1 MQFLNVLF
9 GRPLA
14 SSEDE
19 GERITPMQGVPTFG
33 LDALSSAA
41 YGPEAALTIL
51 LPLGLLGIHY
61 IVPLTAAI
69 IALLIIVFFSYRQT
83 IAAYPNGGGSYTV
96 ARENL
101 GSKAGLLAGA
111 ALMIDYLLNV
121 AVGISAGIGALVSAV
136 PSLQPHTLAM
146 CLIVLAI
153 LTVVNLRGVKEAGT
167 AFIAPTYLFVGT
179 LAIVI
184 VIGLYKIVASGGHP
198 IALVAPPKQV
208 PGAVQAF
215 GIWIL
220 VKAFASGCTALT
232 GVEAVSNGV
241 QAFRK
246 PVVPAARATLTA
258 IIAILIVLLGG
269 IAFLLPY
276 YGIMATD
283 PGAAGYQSVLS
294 MLTAAVAGKGIFYD
308 ITMFSV
314 LLVLCLSANTSF
326 ADFPRLCR
334 MVARDDYLPHSLASR
349 GRRLVFSEGLMA
361 LAIFAALLL
370 ILFGGVTDR
379 LIPLFAV
386 GAFLAFTLSQA
397 GMVEHWRKAK
407 AAADATKSGAG
418 KSCDTAADAT
428 EEGAS
433 AGATKSGATR
443 GGASTGLLINGLGA
457 LATGVTVIII
467 VIAKFTEGAWVVVV
481 LLPLLLLFMSHIR
494 RHYQHVE
501 VEVALKQQP
510 KLSKSDL
517 RPPVAI
523 VPVDRWNAATEK
535 ALRFAMTLSPDVQAV
550 HVTCDADQDRP
561 DWLSEEPVEGRRM
574 PEVVNLPSPYR
585 LVVHPLVDYVL
596 KVEKENPDRNIAV
609 VIASMMEKHW
619 YHYFLHNQ
627 RGQLLTALL
636 LLSGDKR
643 INIVNVPW
651 YLKS

>member
-1 MQFLNVLF
+1 MGLINALF

-19 GERITPMQGVPTFG
+19 GERITPVQGIPTFG

-51 LPLGLLGIHY
+51 LPLGLLGVHY

-101 GSKAGLLAGA
+101 GARAGLLAGA

-121 AVGISAGIGALVSAV
+121 AVGISAGIGALVSAA
-136 PSLQPHTLAM
+136 PSLQPHTLTM
-146 CLIVLAI
+146 CLLVLVI

-179 LAIVI
+179 LVI
-184 VIGLYKIVASGGHP
+184 VILVGLYKVVASGGHP
-198 IALVAPPKQV
+198 VAVVAPPQQV
-208 PGAVQAF
+208 SGTLQALGA
-215 GIWIL
+215 WIL

-258 IIAILIVLLGG
+258 IISILIVLLGG
-269 IAFLLPY
+269 IALLLPY

-283 PGAAGYQSVLS
+283 PGAPGYQSVLS
-294 MLTAAVAGKGIFYD
+294 MLTAAVAGKGIFYHV
-308 ITMFSV
+308 TMFSV

-334 MVARDDYLPHSLASR
+334 MVARDDYLPHSMAVR
-349 GRRLVFSEGLMA
+349 GRRLVFSQGIWA
-361 LAIFAALLL
+361 LAILAGLLL
-370 ILFGGVTDR
+370 ILFRGVTDR

-397 GMVEHWRKAK
+397 GMVGHWWRTASG
-407 AAADATKSGAG
+407 AAAA
-418 KSCDTAADAT
+418 
-428 EEGAS
+428 
-433 AGATKSGATR
+433 R
-443 GGASTGLLINGLGA
+443 GILINGLGA
-457 LATGVTVIII
+457 LATGITVIVI
-467 VIAKFTEGAWVVVV
+467 VVAKFAEGAWVVVL
-481 LLPLLLLFMSHIR
+481 LLPALLLFMNR
-494 RHYQHVE
+494 VRAHYNR
-501 VEVALKQQP
+501 VARELAIKKGTVLSARGLK
-510 KLSKSDL
+510 
-517 RPPVAI
+517 PPIAI
-523 VPVDRWNAATEK
+523 VPVDQWNAATEK
-535 ALRFAMTLSPDVQAV
+535 ALRFAMALSPDVEAV
-550 HVTCDADQDRP
+550 HVSCDADEGKP
-561 DWLSEEPVEGRRM
+561 DWLSGAEPIDGVKLPKM
-574 PEVVNLPSPYR
+574 VTLPSPYR
-585 LVVHPLVDYVL
+585 LIIHPLVDYVL
-596 KVEKENPDRNIAV
+596 KVEKENPGRTVAV
-609 VIASMMEKHW
+609 VIASMVEQHW
-619 YHYFLHNQ
+619 YHFFLHNQ

-636 LLSGDKR
+636 LLGGDKR

-651 YLKS
+651 YLKA

>member
-1 MQFLNVLF
+1 MGLINVVF

-19 GERITPMQGVPTFG
+19 GQRITPTQGIPTFG

-51 LPLGLLGIHY
+51 LPLGLSGVQY
-61 IVPLTAAI
+61 IVPLTFAV

-101 GSKAGLLAGA
+101 GNRAGLIAGA

-136 PSLQPHTLAM
+136 PSLLPHTLAM
-146 CLIVLAI
+146 CLAVLVI
-153 LTVVNLRGVKEAGT
+153 LTVVNLRGIKEAGT
-167 AFIAPTYLFVGT
+167 AFVAPTYLFVGT
-179 LAIVI
+179 LTLVI
-184 VIGLYKIVASGGHP
+184 LVGLYKVIVSGGHP
-198 IALVAPPKQV
+198 IAVITPPQPV
-208 PGAVQAF
+208 STAMQAV
-215 GIWIL
+215 GLWIL

-241 QAFRK
+241 QAFRQ
-246 PVVPAARATLTA
+246 PVIPAARATLTA
-258 IIAILIVLLGG
+258 IIAILVVLLGG
-269 IAFLLPY
+269 IAVLLKY

-334 MVARDDYLPHSLASR
+334 MIARDDYLPHSLTTR
-349 GRRLVFSEGLMA
+349 GRRLVFSQGIWA

-397 GMVEHWRKAK
+397 GMVGHWLR
-407 AAADATKSGAG
+407 
-418 KSCDTAADAT
+418 T
-428 EEGAS
+428 ES
-433 AGATKSGATR
+433 AGAAWPHI
-443 GGASTGLLINGLGA
+443 LVNGVGA
-457 LATGVTVIII
+457 LATGITVLI
-467 VIAKFTEGAWVVVV
+467 VVVAKFTAGAWVV
-481 LLPLLLLFMSHIR
+481 LLLLPAALIFMGR
-494 RHYQHVE
+494 VRNHYERVYE
-501 VEVALKQQP
+501 EVAVKP
-510 KLSKSDL
+510 GFVLST
-517 RPPVAI
+517 RNIVPPIVI
-523 VPVDRWNAATEK
+523 VPVERWNAASEK
-535 ALRFAMTLSPDVQAV
+535 ALRFALTLSPDVQAV
-550 HVTCDADQDRP
+550 HVKCESDEDQPPWMNPADQ
-561 DWLSEEPVEGRRM
+561 PVGARI
-574 PEVVNLPSPYR
+574 PKLVVLQSPYR
-585 LVVHPLVDYVL
+585 LVVHPIVDYVL
-596 KVEKENPDRNIAV
+596 KVEKENPERTVAV
-609 VIASMMEKHW
+609 VIATMVEHHW

-627 RGQLLTALL
+627 RGQMLTALL
-636 LLSGDKR
+636 LLNGDER
-643 INIVNVPW
+643 ITIINVPW
-651 YLKS
+651 YLQA